1 MNKLIRYLLQG
12 ILYTVPIAITIFV
25 IITITSWVTS
35 MVDFLG
41 ISIHPV
47 IDPLLGLIGGI
58 ILLIII
64 GALGS
69 SIFFYP
75 IFQRVDH
82 IIEKTPF
89 LKIVYTS
96 VKDLLSA
103 FVGQKKKF
111 NKPVIVKMCDNPPLE
126 KLGFITQ
133 SSLSEL
139 GISGKKVAVYFP
151 LSYSLSGDLFIVPE
165 EYVKPVNVPATE
177 FMKFIISGGVTEID
191 DNTPNQQE

>member
-12 ILYTVPIAITIFV
+12 ILFTVPVAITVYV
-25 IITITSWVTS
+25 ILTITHWVGS
-35 MVDFLG
+35 AVDLLG
-41 ISIHPV
+41 ISIHPL

-58 ILLIII
+58 IGLIII
-64 GALGS
+64 GAIGS

-75 IFQRVDH
+75 LFKRIEH
-82 IIEKTPF
+82 LIEKTPF
-89 LKIVYTS
+89 LKIVYSS

-111 NKPVIVKMCDNPPLE
+111 NKPVVVKVSENPLME

-133 SSLSEL
+133 SSLKDL
-139 GISGKKVAVYFP
+139 GISGNKVAVYFP

-165 EYVKPVNVPATE
+165 ENIKVVNVPATE

-191 DNTPNQQE
+191 EHAENN

>member
-12 ILYTVPIAITIFV
+12 ILFTVPVAITVYV
-25 IITITSWVTS
+25 IISITNWVGNT
-35 MVDFLG
+35 VDFLG
-41 ISIHPV
+41 ISIHPF

-58 ILLIII
+58 VLLITI
-64 GALGS
+64 GAVGS

-75 IFQRVDH
+75 LFKRIEH
-82 IIEKTPF
+82 LIEKTPF
-89 LKIVYTS
+89 LKIVYSS

-111 NKPVIVKMCDNPPLE
+111 NKPVIVKVSEHPSME

-133 SSLSEL
+133 NSLKDL
-139 GISGKKVAVYFP
+139 GISGNKVAVYFP

-165 EYVKPVNVPATE
+165 ENVKALNVPSAE

-191 DNTPNQQE
+191 EHEELK

>member
-12 ILYTVPIAITIFV
+12 ILFTVPVAITFYV
-25 IITITSWVTS
+25 IVYITKLVGGL
-35 MVDFLG
+35 VDALG
-41 ISIHPV
+41 ISIHPM
-47 IDPLLGLIGGI
+47 IDPLLGLIGGVAI
-58 ILLIII
+58 LIIV
-64 GALGS
+64 GAVGS

-75 IFQRVDH
+75 LFKRIEH
-82 IIEKTPF
+82 LIEKTPF

-111 NKPVIVKMCDNPPLE
+111 NKPVVVKVSENPLME

-133 SSLSEL
+133 SSLKDL
-139 GISGKKVAVYFP
+139 GITGNKVAVYFP

-165 EYVKPVNVPATE
+165 ENVKMVNVPSTE

-191 DNTPNQQE
+191 EHTENN

>member
-12 ILYTVPIAITIFV
+12 ILFTVPVAITVYV
-25 IITITSWVTS
+25 ILTITRWVGNV
-35 MVDFLG
+35 VDFLG
-41 ISIHPV
+41 IAIHPL

-58 ILLIII
+58 IVLVLI

-75 IFQRVDH
+75 VFKRIEQV
-82 IIEKTPF
+82 IEKTPF

-111 NKPVIVKMCDNPPLE
+111 NKPVIVKVSEHPLME

-133 SSLSEL
+133 HSLKDL
-139 GISGKKVAVYFP
+139 GIEGKKVAVYFP
-151 LSYSLSGDLFIVPE
+151 LSYSLSGDLFIIPE
-165 EYVKPVNVPATE
+165 ENIKPVNVPAAE

-191 DNTPNQQE
+191 ENAEHD

>member
-12 ILYTVPIAITIFV
+12 ILFTVPVAITVYV
-25 IITITSWVTS
+25 ILTITHWVGS
-35 MVDFLG
+35 AVDLLG
-41 ISIHPV
+41 ISIHPL

-58 ILLIII
+58 VGLIII
-64 GALGS
+64 GAIGS

-75 IFQRVDH
+75 LFKRIEH
-82 IIEKTPF
+82 LIEKTPF
-89 LKIVYTS
+89 LKIVYSS

-111 NKPVIVKMCDNPPLE
+111 NKPVVVKVSENPVME

-133 SSLSEL
+133 SSLKDL
-139 GISGKKVAVYFP
+139 GISGNKVAVYFP

-165 EYVKPVNVPATE
+165 ENIKVVNVPATE

-191 DNTPNQQE
+191 EHAENN